1 MRRGIPLGAALAA
14 ILLSAAPSE
23 AAAPTGS
30 YYGGETPQQGTA
42 EVRLV
47 PAPAG

>member
-1 MRRGIPLGAALAA
+1 MDTAHAGAAN
-14 ILLSAAPSE
+14 LSAVFVAQYTDAP
-23 AAAPTGS
+23 G
-30 YYGGETPQQGTA
+30 GGETPQQGTA